1 VKIISFHYRVWAA
14 HWFGAL
20 VKMEPSLSQVHAMT
34 VTLAKWTIADYHQMI
49 EIGLLVDRK
58 VELLNGEIVEMPS
71 EGIAHAQGSSD
82 SRDIF
87 YEKLRGRALVRD
99 AKPITLPDQA
109 SEPEPD
115 LAIVEPLRDVYK
127 TQHHPY
133 PGNTFLLVEYSHSS
147 LAKDKELKRKLYAK
161 AKILEYWIVN
171 LKDRQ
176 VIVHRDPVDGD
187 YRSVQTLTSGQLTM
201 LAFPDVSIG
210 VDQLL

>member
-1 VKIISFHYRVWAA
+1 
-14 HWFGAL
+14 
-20 VKMEPSLSQVHAMT
+20 MT
-34 VTLAKWTIADYHQMI
+34 VTLAKWTIEDYHQMI
-49 EIGLLVDRK
+49 EAGVLVDRK

-82 SRDIF
+82 TGDWFR
-87 YEKLRGRALVRD
+87 EQLQGRAVVRD

-115 LAIVEPLRDVYK
+115 LAIVEPRRDVYK

-133 PGNTFLLVEYSHSS
+133 PEDIFLLIEYSYTS

-161 AKILEYWIVN
+161 AGILEYWIVN
-171 LKDRQ
+171 LKDCQ

-187 YRSVQTLTSGQLTM
+187 YRSTQTLTSGSITM
-201 LAFPDVSIG
+201 LAFSDVAIDI
-210 VDQLL
+210 DQLL